1 QNDLYEH
8 ITNSLNM
15 KHLLPLDGRILSGG
29 QQRRSSVAIGLGM
42 LPTVMML
49 DEPTASLDIGN
60 RTQLINIL
68 HSIRDEVKTVL
79 ITSHDMQLVAECAT
93 RLIVMEHRK
102 VRFDGTPKT
111 LFAAMDLWKQA
122 GLKLPQIAELSL
134 ALNIHPALSVTE
146 FVGRIKEV
154 HLDGSN
160 G

>member
-1 QNDLYEH
+1 IQQNDLYEH

-15 KHLLPLDGRILSGG
+15 KHLLPLDGRLLSGG

-60 RTQLINIL
+60 RKQLIKIL

-79 ITSHDMQLVAECAT
+79 ITTRDMQVGGEWAT
-93 RLIVMEHRK
+93 RVIVVEQEK
-102 VRFDGTPKT
+102 IILGGTPKVV
-111 LFAAMDLWKQA
+111 FDRVDIWQKG

-134 ALNIHPALSVTE
+134 ALNIHPALP
-146 FVGRIKEV
+146 
-154 HLDGSN
+154 
-160 G
+160 